1 MAKGFDW
8 IFPVVGQN
16 EWSQG
21 SWMPDTKTHRGRTHA
36 AIDIYAARGAAIVTP
51 VGGTVQSS
59 STGKIGGNFVRIL
72 GDDGIIYYYAHL
84 DAKSALR
91 SGGRIERG
99 SLVGYVGNSGSASST
114 STHLHFSMRQVGSNQ
129 PVSPISYLEGAYI
142 IDTVPGVNFDP
153 ARNEEII
160 QKVPYSPDSFDYA
173 GHDDILGAVMGE
185 AQGPAPATASE
196 ILGGVLSST
205 SNLIAGGERMD
216 YRGLGT
222 TGVRQSDLG
231 LLIKEPGDGTAV
243 GEEPATQGGLT
254 VKEVGQQSAVEEV
267 EGG

>member
-1 MAKGFDW
+1 MASGFDW

-16 EWSQG
+16 EWSGG
-21 SWMPDTKTHRGRTHA
+21 SWMPTTKTHRGRTHA
-36 AIDIYAARGAAIVTP
+36 AIDIYADRGAAIVTP
-51 VGGTVQSS
+51 VSGTVQSA

-91 SGGRIERG
+91 SGGRVERG

-114 STHLHFSMRQVGSNQ
+114 STHLHFSMRQAGSNQ
-129 PVSPISYLEGAYI
+129 PVNPTSYLEGAYI
-142 IDTVPGVNFDP
+142 IDTVPGINFDP

-160 QKVPYSPDSFDYA
+160 QTVPYDPDSYGYA
-173 GHDDILGAVMGE
+173 GHDSILEAVMGE
-185 AQGPAPATASE
+185 AQGPTPATASE
-196 ILGGVLSST
+196 IVGGVLSST
-205 SNLIAGGERMD
+205 SNMIAGGERMD

-222 TGVRQSDLG
+222 TGVRQSDLA
-231 LLIKEPGDGTAV
+231 LLVKEPGDESAV
-243 GEEPATQGGLT
+243 SEKEVIQEGLT

-267 EGG
+267 QGG